1 MHGGNF
7 GETLADNQRWLGEG
21 VEGPNISNVFK
32 RTFYQMMF
40 KFQLGLHERC
50 VGCVLATP
58 QAVWDSW
65 QKHLGRPELVPT
77 EEGTSVLGAPDSYA
91 ATSAPAWIL
100 VFDTNRS
107 SRATPSPLVVKQTI
121 VTNADAVSYWALDAA
136 PRAALETITADNGLF
151 AAINR
156 RIRPIWPALADTASP

>member
-1 MHGGNF
+1 
-7 GETLADNQRWLGEG
+7 
-21 VEGPNISNVFK
+21 
-32 RTFYQMMF
+32 MF

-50 VGCVLATP
+50 VGCVLAIP

-65 QKHLGRPELVPT
+65 QKHLGRPVLAT
-77 EEGTSVLGAPDSYA
+77 ASEGMSVLAPPDSHPGDA
-91 ATSAPAWIL
+91 APAWIL
-100 VFDTNRS
+100 VFDTNPS
-107 SRATPSPLVVKQTI
+107 SRTSPSPLVVNQTI
-121 VTNADAVSYWALDAA
+121 VTDANAMSYWALDAA